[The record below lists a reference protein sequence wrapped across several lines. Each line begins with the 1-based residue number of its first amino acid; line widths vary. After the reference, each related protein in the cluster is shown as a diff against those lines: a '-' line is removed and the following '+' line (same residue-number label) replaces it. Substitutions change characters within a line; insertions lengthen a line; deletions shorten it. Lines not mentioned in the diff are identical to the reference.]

1 MAMHKGSMR
10 SPRLRRV
17 AAVLA
22 DGKEHSSLAIQR
34 RARVCAPGTCVSE
47 LRANGAVVECR
58 QETRPSGRV
67 WLYRMTTP
75 PAEPV
80 ETTAKREARA

>member
-1 MAMHKGSMR
+1 MAIHKANMK

-22 DGKEHSSLAIQR
+22 DGAEHSSLEIQR

-47 LRANGAVVECR
+47 LRANGAVIDCR
-58 QETRPSGRV
+58 VDVRPSGRV
-67 WLYRMTTP
+67 WLYRMVTP
-75 PAEPV
+75 PGAG
-80 ETTAKREARA
+80 RAA

>member
-47 LRANGAVVECR
+47 LRANGAVIHCRVEV
-58 QETRPSGRV
+58 RPSGRV
-67 WLYRMTTP
+67 WLYHMPTP
-75 PAEPV
+75 PSDPV
-80 ETTAKREARA
+80 EATAKERSA